1 MKKERLIWFTSHKKK
16 GVKSVMNYKIIG
28 ATINEINTVAELIE
42 KYGSDMTLEE
52 LYFKL
57 KKDHDEYFSEDY

>member
-1 MKKERLIWFTSHKKK
+1 MKKE
-16 GVKSVMNYKIIG
+16 KSEMGYKIIG

-42 KYGSDMTLEE
+42 KHGPGMTLEE
-52 LYFKL
+52 LYYKL

>member
-1 MKKERLIWFTSHKKK
+1 MSY
-16 GVKSVMNYKIIG
+16 GIIG

-42 KYGSDMTLEE
+42 KHGSDMTLEE

>member
-1 MKKERLIWFTSHKKK
+1 
-16 GVKSVMNYKIIG
+16 MNYKITG

-42 KYGSDMTLEE
+42 KHGSDMTLEE

>member
-1 MKKERLIWFTSHKKK
+1 MD
-16 GVKSVMNYKIIG
+16 YKIIG
-28 ATINEINTVAELIE
+28 TTINEINTVAELIE
-42 KYGSDMTLEE
+42 KHGSDMTLEE

>member
-1 MKKERLIWFTSHKKK
+1 M
-16 GVKSVMNYKIIG
+16 GYKIMG
-28 ATINEINTVAELIE
+28 ATINEINAVAELIE
-42 KYGSDMTLEE
+42 KHGSDMTLEE

>member
-1 MKKERLIWFTSHKKK
+1 MS
-16 GVKSVMNYKIIG
+16 YKIRG

-42 KYGSDMTLEE
+42 KYGKDLTLEE
-52 LYFKL
+52 LYYKL